1 MTALEQRLENIESM
15 LAVLVERQ
23 TVKDFYEVDEFAAL
37 VGRAEFTVR
46 QWCRVGRIL
55 ARKKESGRGKHTA
68 WAISR
73 EELQRYQR
81 EGLLPVS

>member
-1 MTALEQRLENIESM
+1 MTVEEKLDHIVAM
-15 LAVLVERQ
+15 LAVIAGQ
-23 TVKDFYEVDEFAAL
+23 QQVKEWLSTSEFAKH

-46 QWCRVGRIL
+46 EWARRGRIL
-55 ARKKESGRGKHTA
+55 ARKKKSGRAGHTA

>member
-1 MTALEQRLENIESM
+1 MTVEEKLDHIVAM
-15 LAVLVERQ
+15 LAVIAGQ
-23 TVKDFYEVDEFAAL
+23 QQVKEWLSTTEFAMQ
-37 VGRAEFTVR
+37 VGRAEYTVR
-46 QWCRVGRIL
+46 EWARRGRIV
-55 ARKKESGRGKHTA
+55 ARKQESGRGKHTA

>member
-1 MTALEQRLENIESM
+1 MTLLERLERIEGM
-15 LAVLVERQ
+15 LAVIAGQ
-23 TVKDFYEVDEFAAL
+23 QQVKEWLSTSEFAMQ

-46 QWCRVGRIL
+46 EWARRGRIL
-55 ARKKESGRGKHTA
+55 ARKKKSGRAGHTA

>member
-1 MTALEQRLENIESM
+1 MTLLERLERIEGM
-15 LAVLVERQ
+15 LSSLVEKQ
-23 TVKDFYEVDEFAAL
+23 TVRDWYTTEQAAQML
-37 VGRAEFTVR
+37 GKAEFTVR
-46 QWCRVGRIL
+46 QWCRLGRIV
-55 ARKKESGRGKHTA
+55 ARKQESGRGKHTA

>member
-1 MTALEQRLENIESM
+1 MTLLERLERIEGM
-15 LAVLVERQ
+15 LAVIAGQ
-23 TVKDFYEVDEFAAL
+23 QHVKEWLTTHEFAAL
-37 VGRAEFTVR
+37 VGKAEFTVR
-46 QWCRVGRIL
+46 QWCRLGRIV

>member
-1 MTALEQRLENIESM
+1 MQ
-15 LAVLVERQ
+15 
-23 TVKDFYEVDEFAAL
+23 

-46 QWCRVGRIL
+46 EWARRGRIL

-73 EELQRYQR
+73 EELHRYQR

>member
-1 MTALEQRLENIESM
+1 MTVEEKLDHIVAM
-15 LAVLVERQ
+15 LAVIAGQ
-23 TVKDFYEVDEFAAL
+23 QQVKEWLSTSEFAMQ

-46 QWCRVGRIL
+46 QWCRLGRIV
-55 ARKKESGRGKHTA
+55 ARRKASGRGKHCA
-68 WAISR
+68 YAISR

>member
-1 MTALEQRLENIESM
+1 MEQRLENIESM